1 MGHAQSEEGREQEE
15 EEELVAQVGIVSVVS
30 LCRTFLLQQLLE
42 VVVVGGG
49 MLEVAGIIE
58 GCSLPLS
65 LSLSISTNCC
75 ILNPICSAIRPM
87 LLFCDAIARSK
98 RDIS

>member
-1 MGHAQSEEGREQEE
+1 MQSEEGQEQEE
-15 EEELVAQVGIVSVVS
+15 EEEAS
-30 LCRTFLLQQLLE
+30 C
-42 VVVVGGG
+42 

-58 GCSLPLS
+58 GCSFPLS

-87 LLFCDAIARSK
+87 LWSCDAIACSK
-98 RDIS
+98 RDSI

>member
-1 MGHAQSEEGREQEE
+1 MQSEEGREQEE

-30 LCRTFLLQQLLE
+30 LCRTSLLHQLLE
-42 VVVVGGG
+42 VVV
-49 MLEVAGIIE
+49 MEVAGIIE

-87 LLFCDAIARSK
+87 LWFCDAIACSK
-98 RDIS
+98 RDISCL